1 MLRNPF
7 IQITLPYHFV
17 VLLGRSA
24 EERRVSETSALE
36 SKVTELEALLKVKTA
51 AVVGTGSGSGSGS
64 QSPGHGQVMGM
75 ITVGDRDGE
84 GITAYGMQGNH
95 ITS

>member
-51 AVVGTGSGSGSGS
+51 AVVGTGSGS

>member
-1 MLRNPF
+1 M
-7 IQITLPYHFV
+7 
-17 VLLGRSA
+17 
-24 EERRVSETSALE
+24 SETSALE
-36 SKVTELEALLKVKTA
+36 SKVTELEALLKVKSA
-51 AVVGTGSGSGSGS
+51 AVVGTGSGSQG
-64 QSPGHGQVMGM
+64 QSPGQGQVVGM